1 MVKFDS
7 LDFFFTHDTS
17 KVFLLNS
24 FSLDGPFTLFAPT
37 NEAFQRLDQRQLNNL
52 LDASNQ
58 DELRRTL
65 ERHVIANEPT
75 MFKRG
80 IKWEEHRTLSDD
92 QIQTQVSIIVLLNVW
107 CKYNSLLITKK
118 SKYN

>member
-1 MVKFDS
+1 MIGFD
-7 LDFFFTHDTS
+7 TP
-17 KVFLLNS
+17 KVFPSNS
-24 FSLDGPFTLFAPT
+24 FSLEGPFTLFAPT

-80 IKWEEHRTLSDD
+80 IKWEEHTTLSDE

-107 CKYNSLLITKK
+107 CKYFFLIHR
-118 SKYN
+118 S